1 MIKRILVP
9 IDFSECS
16 TNALKY
22 AAKLAKKMQAE
33 ELQIMHAYTSP
44 VAYSDVGVYYNM
56 EALDVQ
62 SDKELNERFE
72 EVKSEVPEL
81 RDVTYEFT
89 IQNAFVIEALQT
101 LCASKSIDLVVM
113 GTKGASGLEEV
124 FFGSTTYAAIKN
136 CKFPVLV
143 IPSGADYKQV
153 HNVALA
159 SDYKEIDTHILEPL
173 KHLNRAFMTNI
184 HIVHISKDEGLTH
197 DEIHEAKKYEQFLH
211 NVPHQF
217 HYIIND
223 DVEKGLTEY
232 VKTHNID
239 MVTVVPR
246 KHSFYEM
253 IFGLGKSKPII
264 FHTELPLLVLPE

>member
-22 AAKLAKKMQAE
+22 AANLAKKMKAE

-44 VAYSDVGVYYNM
+44 VAYSEVGAYYNV
-56 EALDVQ
+56 EALDFQ
-62 SDKELNERFE
+62 TQRELKDRFE
-72 EVKSEVPEL
+72 EVKSEVSEL
-81 RDVTYEFT
+81 EEVVHEFT
-89 IQNAFVIEALQT
+89 IQNTFVVEALQK
-101 LCASKSIDLVVM
+101 LCSSKRIDLVVM

-124 FFGSTTYAAIKN
+124 FFGSTTYATIKN

-143 IPSGADYKQV
+143 IPSGADYKQI

-159 SDYKEIDTHILEPL
+159 SDYKEIDIHVLEPL
-173 KHLNRAFMTNI
+173 KHLNKAFMTNI
-184 HIVHISKDEGLTH
+184 HIVHISKDEELTNK
-197 DEIHEAKKYEQFLH
+197 EIHEAKKYEQFLH
-211 NVPHQF
+211 NIPHQF
-217 HYIIND
+217 HYIVND

-232 VKTHNID
+232 VQTHNID